1 VKKLASATDPLW
13 YKDAIIYELHV
24 RAFADS
30 NNDGIGDFP
39 GLLSRLDY
47 LQDLGI
53 TCIWLLPFFPSPLRD
68 DGYDI
73 ANYVDVNPSYGT
85 LSDFKQFLDAAHER
99 NMQVMIELVIN
110 HTSDQH
116 PWFQAA
122 RRALPGSA
130 EREMYVWSNTDQLYK
145 DARIIFTDTEKSNWT
160 WDGTAN
166 AYYWHRFFSHQPDLN
181 FDNPAVIE
189 EVLKAMR
196 FWLDMG
202 VDALRMD
209 AIPYLVE
216 RDGTSCENLPET
228 HAAIKAIRTAI
239 DADYA
244 NRLILAEA
252 NQWPADVRPYFG
264 DGDECHMA
272 FHFPL
277 MPRIYM
283 ALRQEDRLP
292 ITDIMAQTP
301 AIPDNCQWGLFLRN
315 HDELTLEMVT
325 DDERDYMYFAY
336 SADPRMR
343 INVGIRRRLAPLV
356 DNNRRRIEL
365 LNSLLLSFPGTPIMY
380 YGDELGMGD
389 NIYLGDRNGVRTPMQ
404 WNSDRNAGFSKCDP
418 ARLYFPVVM
427 DPIYGYQ
434 VVNVEAQLSDQ
445 SSLLHWTRN
454 MIALRKLFQVFGRG
468 SLKFLNPAN
477 RKILAYVRDLERGD
491 GSHETV
497 LCVANLSRFAQP
509 VSLDLAEYVGLEP
522 VEMLGY
528 VSFPTIQASSYALTL
543 APYSFLW
550 LELQPAS
557 ITSESTPEPEVAVT
571 AEVNGNELAAL
582 DLLTKGWAGMLAGHG
597 LALLESA
604 LPAWLPNQRWFGAK
618 TRTIQSVHVMHWVE
632 LPSGAATTIPAASD
646 VPSPSTI
653 SPTLFFLKIV
663 YADGN
668 TDIYQLPLAFTSGQ
682 EADELIANH
691 PREIV
696 ASLATPTGNA
706 ALHDATGRED
716 FRQGMLALIQRN
728 ATLELSTTESAAL
741 EIAATIA
748 AAATGQ
754 TAKQSIES
762 GEAAELLQHPERATH
777 EPAGGPAAVH
787 LRPHEIFP
795 GTVGNIG
802 QTTSSKTE
810 ISEASMQGPI
820 AAALAESSVTPAPIT
835 AQPGEAVSD
844 TNSSETFITKHPGPI
859 TSRLDAKASSA
870 FTRPTEPLPS
880 RVGSAEQ
887 SNTSLLF
894 GDRFILKLFRRLQP
908 GQNPDVEIGRF
919 LTEGAL
925 FERIAPYMG
934 EIAITLPG
942 IGESGEK
949 ITIAMLQSLVA
960 NEGDGWA
967 WFLDQLQEF
976 FRSAAGVPAPA
987 IASAPGFLDERET
1000 LHEALEHG
1008 ETSLKAAALLG
1019 RRTAEMHLALA
1030 SPTDDP
1036 AFAAEPLNSAD
1047 LVADAKRIDAQITST
1062 LEALK
1067 MRLATLKDL
1076 TADAAALLLSRRI
1089 DLFARSHA
1097 ITSSAPAGQRIRIH
1111 GDYHL
1116 GQTLRTAHRG
1126 SSEDKNSKDM
1136 DERGDFVILDF
1147 EGEPA
1152 RSLSERRQKQ
1162 SPLKDVAGM
1171 IRSFSYVAYAGLE
1184 QYQTANP
1191 ELGHSQTNNPATDL
1205 GAWALLWQ
1213 NSASAEFLR
1222 AYRETIAANPSLLPS
1237 PQQSQSLLSAY
1248 LMEKALYE
1256 LLYELNNR
1264 PTWLRIPLAGILT
1277 L

>member
-1 VKKLASATDPLW
+1 VKKLASTTDPLW

-47 LQDLGI
+47 LQDLGV

-85 LSDFKQFLDAAHER
+85 LSDFKAFLDAAHQR

-116 PWFQAA
+116 PWFKAA
-122 RRALPGSA
+122 RLASPGSP
-130 EREMYVWSNTDQLYK
+130 ERAMYVWSDSDQLYK

-160 WDGTAN
+160 WDETAK

-181 FDNPAVIE
+181 FDNPVVIE

-202 VDALRMD
+202 VDAMRMD

-228 HAAIKAIRTAI
+228 HRAIKAIRAAI

-244 NRLILAEA
+244 NRLVLAEA

-325 DDERDYMYFAY
+325 DDERDYMYLAY

-365 LNSLLLSFPGTPIMY
+365 LNSLLLSFPGTPILY

-434 VVNVEAQLSDQ
+434 VINVEAQLSDQ

-468 SLKFLNPAN
+468 TLKFLNPAN
-477 RKILAYVRDLERGD
+477 RKILAYLRDLNRND

-509 VSLDLAEYVGLEP
+509 VSLDLNDYAGFEP

-528 VSFPTIQASSYALTL
+528 VPFPAINDTPYALTL

-557 ITSESTPEPEVAVT
+557 ARPDLPAETLPEVQ
-571 AEVNGNELAAL
+571 LAATVEAIEREVALL
-582 DLLTKGWAGMLAGHG
+582 DLQNEGWAELLAGQG
-597 LALLESA
+597 LKLMESA
-604 LPAWLPNQRWFGAK
+604 LPGWLPRQRWFGAK
-618 TRTIQSVHVMHWVE
+618 SRTIQSARVLDWVE
-632 LPSGAATTIPAASD
+632 LSETATNGALLPGTD
-646 VPSPSTI
+646 SPQI
-653 SPTLFFLKIV
+653 KPQPVLFFVEVI
-663 YADGN
+663 YADGASD
-668 TDIYQLPLAFTSGQ
+668 TYQIPLAFTAGSDL
-682 EADELIANH
+682 EELTSSH
-691 PREIV
+691 PLSIV
-696 ASLATPTGNA
+696 ATVATVNGPA
-706 ALHDATGRED
+706 VLHDATANEA
-716 FRQGMLALIQRN
+716 FRQSLLK
-728 ATLELSTTESAAL
+728 L
-741 EIAATIA
+741 
-748 AAATGQ
+748 
-754 TAKQSIES
+754 IES
-762 GEAAELLQHPERATH
+762 RAKLKLSSTREPIFDAHRGE
-777 EPAGGPAAVH
+777 
-787 LRPHEIFP
+787 
-795 GTVGNIG
+795 GNV
-802 QTTSSKTE
+802 S
-810 ISEASMQGPI
+810 
-820 AAALAESSVTPAPIT
+820 PAPLD
-835 AQPGEAVSD
+835 AQPGEAA
-844 TNSSETFITKHPGPI
+844 EPGS
-859 TSRLDAKASSA
+859 TAASASSSLA
-870 FTRPTEPLPS
+870 QSQQVQPGVSLDTSEVVVSEGWLEARPSTSFSNTGDAQFSS
-880 RVGSAEQ
+880 RVGLAEQ
-887 SNTSLLF
+887 SNTSIVY
-894 GDRFILKLFRRLQP
+894 GDQLILKVFRRLQP
-908 GQNPDVEIGRF
+908 GENPDVEIGRF
-919 LTEGAL
+919 LTEVAH
-925 FERIAPYMG
+925 FSRIAPFMG
-934 EIAITLPG
+934 QIG
-942 IGESGEK
+942 IVAASGEK
-949 ITIAMLQSLVA
+949 TTVAMLQGLVA
-960 NEGDGWA
+960 NQGDGWQ
-967 WFLDQLQEF
+967 WFLNQLDD
-976 FRSAAGVPAPA
+976 
-987 IASAPGFLDERET
+987 FLKSVADLPSPPESPLPSFLNEREP
-1000 LHEALEHG
+1000 LREAMEHAG
-1008 ETSLKAAALLG
+1008 PSLAAAALLG

-1030 SPTDDP
+1030 TPTDDP
-1036 AFAAEPLNSAD
+1036 AFAAEPLTPEYLSI
-1047 LVADAKRIDAQITST
+1047 DARRIDAQITST

-1067 MRLATLKDL
+1067 TKLSTLKDL
-1076 TADAAALLLSRRI
+1076 VADDAGLLLSRRI
-1089 DLFARSHA
+1089 NLFARAHA
-1097 ITSSAPAGQRIRIH
+1097 ITASTPEGQRIRIH

-1116 GQTLRTAHRG
+1116 GQTLRTTG
-1126 SSEDKNSKDM
+1126 FSTEQD
-1136 DERGDFVILDF
+1136 DFVLLDF

-1152 RSLSERRQKQ
+1152 RPLVERRQKQ

-1171 IRSFSYVAYAGLE
+1171 IRSFSYAAYSGLE
-1184 QYQTANP
+1184 QAKSA
-1191 ELGHSQTNNPATDL
+1191 HRDAAKPADSMNLT
-1205 GAWALLWQ
+1205 AWAILWQ
-1213 NSASAEFLR
+1213 NSVSAEFLR
-1222 AYRETIAANPSLLPS
+1222 AYRETIRANPILLPS
-1237 PQQSQSLLSAY
+1237 PQQSQALLAAF
-1248 LMEKALYE
+1248 LLEKALYE

-1264 PTWLRIPLAGILT
+1264 PAWLHIPLAGILT